1 MMGDTIEVSRD
12 AFEPITD
19 LVKLGLFKDEKEAL
33 KNLVLDQA
41 SAKIRYFDSKI
52 SKMRSKYK
60 MSFNDFKHRIEER
73 KGIEVFQEWD
83 DFIIWDAYESARG
96 YWLKVETKLLGSSG

>member
-1 MMGDTIEVSRD
+1 MSDTIEVSRD
-12 AFEPITD
+12 AFEPIAE
-19 LVKLGLFKDEKEAL
+19 LVKLGLFRDEKEAL

-52 SKMRSKYK
+52 FEMESKYK
-60 MSFNDFKHRIEER
+60 MSFDGFKHRIEER
-73 KGIEVFQEWD
+73 KGNEIFEEWD

-96 YWLKVETKLLGSSG
+96 YWAKVQTKISGSSA